1 MFQNACVRSSRS
13 AAFDRDAG
21 RRSAPAQKSQ
31 EQANTDSTTE
41 GKRDI
46 RGFKLGMTNWR

>member
-1 MFQNACVRSSRS
+1 MLALGV
-13 AAFDRDAG
+13 AAAPPLI
-21 RRSAPAQKSQ
+21 ATPVAAQPAQKSQ